1 MEKKIIDIKKRHSFD
16 DSLVGG
22 NSNSAKLFGLN
33 LSFFEQEEPASNS
46 REEEEKMLESEIRDL
61 HQVNQMDLLNKLEE
75 S

>member
-22 NSNSAKLFGLN
+22 KSNSAKLFGLN

>member
-16 DSLVGG
+16 DSMVGG

-33 LSFFEQEEPASNS
+33 LSFFEQEDPASN

-61 HQVNQMDLLNKLEE
+61 HQVNQLDLLKKLQE